1 MYNVEIRRPNS
12 DHIDELYLFF
22 RIVITNTYKNEGL
35 SQLLDDIEN
44 EINTKKQYL
53 KNDFDSN
60 GESRYFL
67 LAIDTS
73 NDKIIGTIEI
83 GPASTLINSCTGGVL
98 KDLYEIGTVFV
109 LTEYQRKGIG
119 SLLLNTMFLTLL
131 GKGIKEFCL
140 DSGYKNAQKIWKK
153 KFGEPSYVL
162 KDYWG
167 ASIDHMIWKKSLHD
181 IPIIFK
187 LRNEICN

>member
-1 MYNVEIRRPNS
+1 MHNVKIRRLHS
-12 DHIDELYLFF
+12 DDVDELNMFF
-22 RIVITNTYKNEGL
+22 RLVITHTFKNEGL

-53 KNDFDSN
+53 KNDL
-60 GESRYFL
+60 E
-67 LAIDTS
+67 S

-83 GPASTLINSCTGGVL
+83 GLASTLINSCTGGVF

-109 LTEYQRKGIG
+109 LPEYQRNGIG
-119 SLLLNTMFLTLL
+119 KLLLNAMYITLL
-131 GKGIKEFCL
+131 SRGITEYCL
-140 DSGYKNAQKIWKK
+140 DSGYKKAQSIWTK

-167 ASIDHMIWKKSLHD
+167 ESSDHMIWKKSLHD
-181 IPIIFK
+181 TPIIFE
-187 LRNEICN
+187 L

>member
-12 DHIDELYLFF
+12 DDSDELNLFF
-22 RIVITNTYKNEGL
+22 RLVITNTYKNEGL

-44 EINTKKQYL
+44 EINSKKQYL

-98 KDLYEIGTVFV
+98 KDLYEIGTVFI
-109 LTEYQRKGIG
+109 LPEYQRKGIG

-131 GKGIKEFCL
+131 SRGIIEYCL
-140 DSGYKNAQKIWKK
+140 DSGYKEAQSIWTK
-153 KFGEPSYVL
+153 KFGKPSYVL

-167 ASIDHMIWKKSLHD
+167 ESIDHMIWKKSLHD
-181 IPIIFK
+181 IPIIFE
-187 LRNEICN
+187 L

>member
-1 MYNVEIRRPNS
+1 MSNVEIRRPNS
-12 DHIDELYLFF
+12 DDIDELYLFF
-22 RIVITNTYKNEGL
+22 RIVITNTYKDEGL

-60 GESRYFL
+60 GENRYFL
-67 LAIDTS
+67 LAINTS
-73 NDKIIGTIEI
+73 NNKIIGTIEI

-98 KDLYEIGTVFV
+98 KDLYEIGTVFI
-109 LTEYQRKGIG
+109 LPEYQRKGIG

-131 GKGIKEFCL
+131 CRGITEFCL
-140 DSGYKNAQKIWKK
+140 DSGYKKAQRIWTKKI
-153 KFGEPSYVL
+153 GEPSYVL

-167 ASIDHMIWKKSLHD
+167 ESSDHMIWKKSLHD
-181 IPIIFK
+181 TPIIFE
-187 LRNEICN
+187 L

>member
-12 DHIDELYLFF
+12 DDLNELNLFF
-22 RIVITNTYKNEGL
+22 RLVITHTFKNEWL
-35 SQLLDDIEN
+35 SKLLDDIEN
-44 EINTKKQYL
+44 EIHTKKQYL
-53 KNDFDSN
+53 KNDLESN

-83 GPASTLINSCTGGVL
+83 GPASTLIHSCTGGVL

-109 LTEYQRKGIG
+109 LPEYQRKGIG
-119 SLLLNTMFLTLL
+119 NVLLNAMYITLL
-131 GKGIKEFCL
+131 SRGITEYCL
-140 DSGYKNAQKIWKK
+140 DSGYKKAQSIWTK

-167 ASIDHMIWKKSLHD
+167 ESSDHMIWKKSLHD
-181 IPIIFK
+181 TPIIFE
-187 LRNEICN
+187 L

>member
-12 DHIDELYLFF
+12 DDLEELHLFF
-22 RIVITNTYKNEGL
+22 RIVITNTFKEERL
-35 SQLLDDIEN
+35 SHLLDDIEN

-60 GESRYFL
+60 GEKRYFL
-67 LAIDTS
+67 LAIDTN
-73 NDKIIGTIEI
+73 NDKIIGTIEV

-98 KDLYEIGTVFV
+98 KDLYEIGTVFI
-109 LTEYQRKGIG
+109 LPEYQKKGIG
-119 SLLLNTMFLTLL
+119 SFLLHTMFLTT
-131 GKGIKEFCL
+131 EYCL
-140 DSGYKNAQKIWKK
+140 DSGYKKAQSIWTK

-167 ASIDHMIWKKSLHD
+167 ESSDHMIWKKSLHD
-181 IPIIFK
+181 TPIIFE
-187 LRNEICN
+187 L

>member
-1 MYNVEIRRPNS
+1 MYNVEIRRTNS
-12 DHIDELYLFF
+12 DDIDELYLFF

-44 EINTKKQYL
+44 EINSKKQYL

-67 LAIDTS
+67 LAIDTN

-98 KDLYEIGTVFV
+98 KDLYEIGTVFI
-109 LTEYQRKGIG
+109 LPEYQRKGIG
-119 SLLLNTMFLTLL
+119 SLLLNAMFLTLL
-131 GKGIKEFCL
+131 GKGITDFCL

-153 KFGEPSYVL
+153 KFGEPIYAL

-167 ASIDHMIWKKSLHD
+167 ESSDHMIWKKSLHD
-181 IPIIFK
+181 IPIIFE
-187 LRNEICN
+187 L

>member
-12 DHIDELYLFF
+12 DDIDELYMFF

-67 LAIDTS
+67 LALDTN
-73 NDKIIGTIEI
+73 NDKIIGTIEV
-83 GPASTLINSCTGGVL
+83 GPASTLINSCTDGVL

-109 LTEYQRKGIG
+109 LTEYQRKGVG

-131 GKGIKEFCL
+131 GKGITEFCL

-167 ASIDHMIWKKSLHD
+167 GASDHMIWKKDLYD
-181 IPIIFK
+181 IPIIFE
-187 LRNEICN
+187 L

>member
-12 DHIDELYLFF
+12 DDIDELYLFF

-44 EINTKKQYL
+44 EIYSKKQYL

-60 GESRYFL
+60 GENRYFL
-67 LAIDTS
+67 LAIDKG
-73 NDKIIGTIEI
+73 NEKIVGTIEV
-83 GPASTLINSCTGGVL
+83 GPASTLINSCTSGVL

-109 LTEYQRKGIG
+109 LPEYQGKGIG
-119 SLLLNTMFLTLL
+119 SILLNAMFLTLL
-131 GKGIKEFCL
+131 GEGITEFCL

-153 KFGEPSYVL
+153 KFGKPSYVL

-187 LRNEICN
+187 L

>member
-12 DHIDELYLFF
+12 DDLEELHSFF
-22 RIVITNTYKNEGL
+22 RIVITNTFKDEGL
-35 SQLLDDIEN
+35 SQLSDDIEN

-60 GESRYFL
+60 GEKRYFL

-83 GPASTLINSCTGGVL
+83 GPASTLIHSCTGGVF

-109 LTEYQRKGIG
+109 LPEYQQKGIG
-119 SLLLNTMFLTLL
+119 NLLLHAMYITLL
-131 GKGIKEFCL
+131 SRGITEYCL
-140 DSGYKNAQKIWKK
+140 DSGYKKAQSIWTK

-162 KDYWG
+162 KDSWEE
-167 ASIDHMIWKKSLHD
+167 SRDHMIWKKSLHD
-181 IPIIFK
+181 APIIFK
-187 LRNEICN
+187 L

>member
-1 MYNVEIRRPNS
+1 MYNVEIRRPNL
-12 DHIDELYLFF
+12 DDIDELNLFF

-44 EINTKKQYL
+44 EINSKKQYL

-60 GESRYFL
+60 GENRYFL

-119 SLLLNTMFLTLL
+119 SLLLNAMFLTLL
-131 GKGIKEFCL
+131 GKGITEFCL

-153 KFGEPSYVL
+153 KFGEPIYVL

-167 ASIDHMIWKKSLHD
+167 ESSDHMIWKKK
-181 IPIIFK
+181 FT
-187 LRNEICN
+187 

>member
-12 DHIDELYLFF
+12 DDIDELYLFF
-22 RIVITNTYKNEGL
+22 RIVIMNTYKNEGL

-53 KNDFDSN
+53 KSDFESN
-60 GESRYFL
+60 GENRYFL
-67 LAIDTS
+67 LAIDKG
-73 NDKIIGTIEI
+73 NDKIIGTIEV
-83 GPASTLINSCTGGVL
+83 GPASALINSCTGGVL

-109 LTEYQRKGIG
+109 LKEYQRKGIG
-119 SLLLNTMFLTLL
+119 SLLLNAMFLTLL
-131 GKGIKEFCL
+131 GKGITEFYL

-167 ASIDHMIWKKSLHD
+167 ESSDHMIWKKSLYD
-181 IPIIFK
+181 IPIIFE
-187 LRNEICN
+187 L